1 LTRDF
6 AIIPVKGLLESKS
19 RLSRSLGSREKKK
32 LILAMLKDVLT
43 SVEESELFSRV
54 LVVSPDQNVKAEANL
69 PDGSFLHQ
77 EGQGLNA
84 GVRQSTLFATREKA
98 SSVAVLLADIPLVEE
113 RDLKELYSVGDI
125 VPRVVLSPSL
135 KGGTNV
141 MVREPPGIIA
151 PAYGRWSYSTH
162 LRVAQKTGLTV
173 YSVSNPRLS
182 FDIDTPEDLITMR
195 RRDPHGKTH
204 TARCLEEMTPPHL
217 LARISK

>member
-1 LTRDF
+1 
-6 AIIPVKGLLESKS
+6 
-19 RLSRSLGSREKKK
+19 
-32 LILAMLKDVLT
+32 MLKDVLT
-43 SVEESELFSRV
+43 SAEESELFSRV
-54 LVVSPDQNVKAEANL
+54 LVVSPDLYVKAEANL

-84 GVRQSTLFATREKA
+84 GVRQLTLFATREKA
-98 SSVAVLLADIPLVEE
+98 SSMVVLLADIPLVEG

-162 LRVAQKTGLTV
+162 LRAAQKTGLAV

-182 FDIDTPEDLITMR
+182 FDIDTPEDLIIMR

-204 TARCLEEMTPPHL
+204 TARCLQEMTLPHL
-217 LARISK
+217 LARTSK

>member
-6 AIIPVKGLLESKS
+6 AIIPVKGLLESKG
-19 RLSRSLGSREKKK
+19 RLSHSLGSRDKKK

>member
-6 AIIPVKGLLESKS
+6 AVIPVKGLLESKS
-19 RLSRSLGSREKKK
+19 RLSRFLGSRDKKK

-43 SVEESELFSRV
+43 SAEESELFSRV
-54 LVVSPDQNVKAEANL
+54 LVVSPDLYVKAEANL

-84 GVRQSTLFATREKA
+84 GVRQLTLFATREKA
-98 SSVAVLLADIPLVEE
+98 SSMVVLLADIPLVEG

-162 LRVAQKTGLTV
+162 LRAAQKTGLAV

-182 FDIDTPEDLITMR
+182 FDIDTPEDLITLR

-204 TARCLEEMTPPHL
+204 TARCLQEMTLPHL
-217 LARISK
+217 LARTSK

>member
-1 LTRDF
+1 MTRDF

-19 RLSRSLGSREKKK
+19 RLSRSLGSRDKKK

-43 SVEESELFSRV
+43 SVEDSELFSRF
-54 LVVSPDQNVKAEANL
+54 LVVSPDQNVKVEANL

-84 GVRQSTLFATREKA
+84 GVHQSSLFAAREKA
-98 SSVAVLLADIPLVEE
+98 SSVAVLLADIPLVEG

-125 VPRVVLSPSL
+125 APRVVLSPSL

-151 PAYGRWSYSTH
+151 PAYGLWSYSTH
-162 LRVAQKTGLTV
+162 LRAAQKTGLAV

-182 FDIDTPEDLITMR
+182 FDIDIPEDLITLR
-195 RRDPHGKTH
+195 GRDPHGRTQ
-204 TARCLEEMTPPHL
+204 TARCLQEMTPPHL
-217 LARISK
+217 SARISK

>member
-1 LTRDF
+1 MTRDF
-6 AIIPVKGLLESKS
+6 AVIPVKGLLESKS
-19 RLSRSLGSREKKK
+19 RLSRSLGSRDKKK

-54 LVVSPDQNVKAEANL
+54 LVVSPDLNVKAEANL
-69 PDGSFLHQ
+69 PDGSFLPQ

-84 GVRQSTLFATREKA
+84 GVRQSTLFATRENAA
-98 SSVAVLLADIPLVEE
+98 SVVVLLADIPLVEG
-113 RDLKELYSVGDI
+113 RDLKELYSVRDN

-141 MVREPPGIIA
+141 MVRVPPDIMP

-162 LRVAQKTGLTV
+162 LRAAQRTGLAV

-195 RRDPHGKTH
+195 RRDPHGRTH
-204 TARCLEEMTPPHL
+204 TARCLQQVTPPHL
-217 LARISK
+217 VARISK

>member
-1 LTRDF
+1 
-6 AIIPVKGLLESKS
+6 
-19 RLSRSLGSREKKK
+19 
-32 LILAMLKDVLT
+32 MLKDVLT

-98 SSVAVLLADIPLVEE
+98 SSMVVLLADIPLVEG

-162 LRVAQKTGLTV
+162 LRVAQKAGLTV